1 MTFTYTYNN
10 EGIPEHLGRLKLVSG
25 QFANTTSAGS
35 SNTGGTI
42 ETGLTRVYHFDAS
55 VTSTAGATANAAVG
69 VHSNGETFPTTTGD
83 IAIVTDEDADG
94 TWYAIGE

>member
-42 ETGLTRVYHFDAS
+42 ETGLTRVYHFSAT
-55 VTSTAGATANAAVG
+55 VTSTGATANAVVG
-69 VHSNGETFPTTTGD
+69 VQANGATFPTTTGD
-83 IAIVTDEDADG
+83 VAIVVDEAVDG
-94 TWYAIGE
+94 TWYAFGE